1 MRKFLNRE
9 ERNFSSIFRKCCLT
23 KFDKVIA
30 LTESDKKMWNLPNIF
45 VIPNF
50 SNIQLHERN
59 GRKSKVA
66 ISAGRLESV
75 KGYNRLIATWVI
87 VAQKCPDWQLEIWG
101 EGSCE
106 KVFNDKLMLCIFH
119 QLFI

>member
-1 MRKFLNRE
+1 M
-9 ERNFSSIFRKCCLT
+9 T

-75 KGYNRLIATWVI
+75 KGYNRLIAAWVI
-87 VAQKCPDWQLEIWG
+87 VAQSVRTGNWKFGVKEV
-101 EGSCE
+101 CE